1 MTDSKGLGSQFELAL
16 SFAKDGTIR
25 TPIKANK
32 DNNCNVL
39 KSIHSLFHEFISDV
53 RKET

>member
-1 MTDSKGLGSQFELAL
+1 MTDSKGLGSWFELAF
-16 SFAKDGTIR
+16 SFVKDETIR

-39 KSIHSLFHEFISDV
+39 KYTHSLFPEFISDV
-53 RKET
+53 KKET